1 MGLIFWLL
9 SQLVVAAVAPLSNIS
24 CLDQIVTVV
33 EAAGESTQWLRF
45 PGGVASRLGTG
56 SVAVYP
62 DGAKTQLL
70 LVTEK
75 TTTGLAFEA
84 PGCSSQLLFSRA
96 TTPSFRDID
105 LAELMKQ
112 NTKGLIYVWSPQMEL
127 SVKEVS
133 ELKDYKLDY
142 PVSVAMDAEGDALV
156 AEKIKKDK
164 RLPEEY
170 LRRVNSSA
178 LFSADV
184 ALHYPAVIFYK
195 NGKILQRLPG
205 YNGRNLKQIAKKI
218 LK

>member
-1 MGLIFWLL
+1 MGLILWLF
-9 SQLVVAAVAPLSNIS
+9 SQFAVAAVAPLSNIS
-24 CLDQIVTVV
+24 CLDQVVRVV
-33 EAAGESTQWLRF
+33 EAAGESAEWLRF

-62 DGAKTQLL
+62 DGPKTQLV

-84 PGCSSQLLFSRA
+84 PACGSQLLFSRP
-96 TTPSFRDID
+96 TTASFRDID
-105 LAELMKQ
+105 LAELLTK
-112 NTKGLIYVWSPQMEL
+112 NAKGLIYVWSPQMEL
-127 SVKEVS
+127 SVREVS
-133 ELKDYKLDY
+133 ELKDYKLDF
-142 PVSVAMDAEGDALV
+142 PVSVAMDPEGDALA

-164 RLPEEY
+164 RLPDEY
-170 LRRVNSSA
+170 LRRVNSSV
-178 LFSADV
+178 LFAADV

-205 YNGRNLKQIAKKI
+205 YNGRNLNQIAKKI